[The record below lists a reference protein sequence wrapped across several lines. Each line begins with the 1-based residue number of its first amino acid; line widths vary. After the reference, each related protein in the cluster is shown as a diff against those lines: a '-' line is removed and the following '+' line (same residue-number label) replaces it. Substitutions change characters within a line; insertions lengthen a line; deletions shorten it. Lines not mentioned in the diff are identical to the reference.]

1 MAHALPAPLPH
12 RRGSVPAR
20 GLLLVLL
27 FAAAG
32 CTLHSS
38 LPELGDVP
46 AFKLTTQNGTAFS
59 SDSLKGKVWV
69 ADFIFTTCNGPCPRM
84 SAQMRHL
91 QDRLMQRSETLN
103 SVRLVSITVDP
114 KHDTPAALLEYSGH
128 FRADSRIWSFLTGP
142 EESIRKLSVDTF
154 HVNTAVDR
162 LEHSTRF
169 ILVDGK
175 ARIRGYYES
184 TDATMLDQL
193 SEDIEKLRKEVF

>member
-1 MAHALPAPLPH
+1 MTRRLPLI
-12 RRGSVPAR
+12 
-20 GLLLVLL
+20 LLL
-27 FAAAG
+27 FATAG

-46 AFKLTTQNGTAFS
+46 PFKLTTQNGAAFS

-69 ADFIFTTCNGPCPRM
+69 LDFIFTTCNGPCPRM
-84 SAQMRHL
+84 SAQMRRL
-91 QDRLMQRSETLN
+91 QFELKKKPETLN

-114 KHDTPAALLEYSGH
+114 RHDDPPTLLEYSGH
-128 FRADSRIWSFLTGP
+128 FRADPRLWSFLTGP
-142 EESIRKLSVDTF
+142 EAEIRKLSVDTF
-154 HVNTAVDR
+154 HVNTAVNQ

-175 ARIRGYYES
+175 ARIRGYYET

-193 SEDIEKLRKEVF
+193 AEDVDKLRKEVF

>member
-1 MAHALPAPLPH
+1 
-12 RRGSVPAR
+12 
-20 GLLLVLL
+20 L
-27 FAAAG
+27 FATAG
-32 CTLHSS
+32 CTLQSS

-46 AFKLTTQNGTAFS
+46 AFKLTSQNGTAFS

-84 SAQMRHL
+84 SSQMRRL
-91 QDRLMQRSETLN
+91 QNALLKRSGALN
-103 SVRLVSITVDP
+103 SVRLLSITVDP
-114 KHDTPAALLEYSGH
+114 QHDDPPTLLEYSRH
-128 FRADSRIWSFLTGP
+128 FRADARLWSFLTGP
-142 EESIRKLSVDTF
+142 EAEIRKLSADTF
-154 HVNTAVDR
+154 HVNTAVNL

-193 SEDIEKLRKEVF
+193 VEDIDKLCKEVF

>member
-1 MAHALPAPLPH
+1 MT
-12 RRGSVPAR
+12 RR
-20 GLLLVLL
+20 LLFTLL
-27 FAAAG
+27 FASAG

-38 LPELGDVP
+38 LPDLGTVP
-46 AFKLTTQNGTAFS
+46 PFALTAQDGKSFS
-59 SDSLKGKVWV
+59 SDALKGKVWV
-69 ADFIFTTCNGPCPRM
+69 VDFFFTTCNGPCPRM
-84 SAQMRHL
+84 SSQMRRL
-91 QDRLMQRSETLN
+91 QNALLKRTGNLG
-103 SVRLVSITVDP
+103 SVRLLSITVDP
-114 KHDTPAALLEYSGH
+114 KHDTPPVLLEYSGY
-128 FRADSRIWSFLTGP
+128 FRADPRLWSFLTGP

-193 SEDIEKLRKEVF
+193 TDDIGKLRKEVF

>member
-1 MAHALPAPLPH
+1 
-12 RRGSVPAR
+12 VPAR
-20 GLLLVLL
+20 RLLSILL
-27 FAAAG
+27 FALAG

-38 LPELGDVP
+38 LPELGHVP
-46 AFKLTTQNGTAFS
+46 DFTLTDQNGKAFS
-59 SDSLKGKVWV
+59 SDALKGKVWV

-91 QDRLMQRSETLN
+91 QNALVKKSGTLN

-114 KHDTPAALLEYSGH
+114 RHDTPQALLEYSGR
-128 FRADSRIWSFLTGP
+128 FRSDARIWTFLTGP

-154 HVNTAVDR
+154 HVNTATDL

-169 ILVDGK
+169 VLVDGK

-184 TDATMLDQL
+184 TDAMTPGQL
-193 SEDIEKLRKEVF
+193 SEDIEQLRKEVF